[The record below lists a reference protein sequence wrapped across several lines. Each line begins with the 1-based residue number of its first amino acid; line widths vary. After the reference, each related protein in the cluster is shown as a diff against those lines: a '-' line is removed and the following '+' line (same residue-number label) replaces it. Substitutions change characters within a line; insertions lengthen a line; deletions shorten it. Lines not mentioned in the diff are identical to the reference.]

1 MDEQLKTLLKDE
13 IVYEFDQ
20 IRGFNVETPE
30 YKAAV
35 DNLVKLYDRAI
46 EVEKLETEHTDKL
59 SQHESELE
67 IKNRQIDEQINSRVE
82 ETALK
87 REQFAEDRKDRI
99 IKNVLALL
107 QIGVPTLTAVV
118 MTYKTFEFEKE
129 GTVTSIFGKG
139 WVNKLLPRK

>member
-1 MDEQLKTLLKDE
+1 MDEQLKTLLKEE
-13 IVYEFDQ
+13 IIYEFDQ
-20 IRGFNVETPE
+20 LRGFNVETAE
-30 YKAAV
+30 YKAGI

-46 EVEKLETEHTDKL
+46 EVDKAENERTDRL

-67 IKNRQIDEQINSRVE
+67 MKNRQIDEQINGRIE

-87 REQFAEDRKDRI
+87 REQFEEDRKDRI
-99 IKNVLALL
+99 VKNVLALL